1 MGTESKVEVPLST
14 SRKSSMKCSRP
25 KKIPRL
31 EGTSDSLVAVDSK
44 IPPTKMRQ
52 KAMKYSE
59 FVYCFQAKPSQL
71 HQRRACA
78 PLATGM
84 RFHEGHGAVEKAI
97 GEIIISSW
105 VTSQGNVEIIGSAKV
120 EE

>member
-1 MGTESKVEVPLST
+1 
-14 SRKSSMKCSRP
+14 MKCSRP

-31 EGTSDSLVAVDSK
+31 EGTSDSPVAEDSK

-105 VTSQGNVEIIGSAKV
+105 VTRRGNVEIIGSAKV

>member
-1 MGTESKVEVPLST
+1 
-14 SRKSSMKCSRP
+14 MKCSRP

-78 PLATGM
+78 PLAAGM
-84 RFHEGHGAVEKAI
+84 KFRVGHGAEKEAGRGIMIAI
-97 GEIIISSW
+97 
-105 VTSQGNVEIIGSAKV
+105 
-120 EE
+120 